1 MRQRKYCNCHI
12 STNKTIL
19 KSDIDHSF
27 CDKCGCILLKD
38 DKGKIHY
45 SLKAKHNR
53 LPYDLSPIT
62 IIKNMK
68 KKTDENTP
76 FIYEEY
82 NINKADKYIIEKTL
96 KSIDIYLK
104 HRKMLLLTLQKLIK
118 AFDYCDMIF
127 YHSLFYLDTYLSHH
141 MTEEISE
148 KKLLYYLIGFF
159 LCSVK
164 FKEVDAFEPPLN
176 TFFDLS
182 KEIYLTANKIAYYE
196 VLCLKKINYNV
207 FSYSAYDWLLQLI
220 SNGIVFNVEI
230 NKDNEIVLIKGHR
243 HSVINAINKYAIKL
257 ILNLTNKNIFFKYAP
272 MYMAF
277 SLIQLAREK
286 YLDKDLIKQKLFYD
300 LVNIYGI
307 TPGDYIKCYGEIKVE
322 MHSENDKSPKEEESH
337 NLKDRN
343 ENENLDELKTAERTG
358 SSKKFSNKNKNDN
371 ASSKFQVLILYFILK
386 KI

>member
-1 MRQRKYCNCHI
+1 
-12 STNKTIL
+12 
-19 KSDIDHSF
+19 
-27 CDKCGCILLKD
+27 
-38 DKGKIHY
+38 
-45 SLKAKHNR
+45 
-53 LPYDLSPIT
+53 
-62 IIKNMK
+62 
-68 KKTDENTP
+68 
-76 FIYEEY
+76 
-82 NINKADKYIIEKTL
+82 
-96 KSIDIYLK
+96 
-104 HRKMLLLTLQKLIK
+104 
-118 AFDYCDMIF
+118 
-127 YHSLFYLDTYLSHH
+127 

-243 HSVINAINKYAIKL
+243 HSVINAINKYAINL
-257 ILNLTNKNIFFKYAP
+257 LLNLTNKNIFFKYAP

-286 YLDKDLIKQKLFYD
+286 YLDKDLIKPKLFYD

-307 TPGDYIKCYGEIKVE
+307 IPGDYIKCYGEIKAE

-343 ENENLDELKTAERTG
+343 ENENLDELKTAERTR
-358 SSKKFSNKNKNDN
+358 SSKKFSDKNKNDN
-371 ASSKFQVLILYFILK
+371 ASSKFQSTNSLFHIKENLITNIEN
-386 KI
+386 

>member
-1 MRQRKYCNCHI
+1 MRQRKFCNCHI
-12 STNKTIL
+12 STNKKIL
-19 KSDIDHSF
+19 KSEIDHSF

-38 DKGKIHY
+38 EKGKIY
-45 SLKAKHNR
+45 FTLKSKQNR

-82 NINKADKYIIEKTL
+82 NINKADKYIIDKTL

-127 YHSLFYLDTYLSHH
+127 YQSLFYLDTYLSHH

-176 TFFDLS
+176 TFL
-182 KEIYLTANKIAYYE
+182 IY
-196 VLCLKKINYNV
+196 
-207 FSYSAYDWLLQLI
+207 Q
-220 SNGIVFNVEI
+220 
-230 NKDNEIVLIKGHR
+230 
-243 HSVINAINKYAIKL
+243 
-257 ILNLTNKNIFFKYAP
+257 
-272 MYMAF
+272 
-277 SLIQLAREK
+277 
-286 YLDKDLIKQKLFYD
+286 
-300 LVNIYGI
+300 
-307 TPGDYIKCYGEIKVE
+307 
-322 MHSENDKSPKEEESH
+322 
-337 NLKDRN
+337 
-343 ENENLDELKTAERTG
+343 
-358 SSKKFSNKNKNDN
+358 KKF
-371 ASSKFQVLILYFILK
+371 I
-386 KI
+386 